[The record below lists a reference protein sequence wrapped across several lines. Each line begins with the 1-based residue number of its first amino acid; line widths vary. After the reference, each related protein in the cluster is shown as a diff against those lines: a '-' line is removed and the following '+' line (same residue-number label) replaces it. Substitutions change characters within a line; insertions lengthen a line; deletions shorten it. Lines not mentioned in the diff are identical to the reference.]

1 MDNNG
6 SFYYDVEDKLYC
18 GTTSLRDI
26 ISSIPSSI
34 QTPFFLYSKERII
47 NNFMSYKTAFTNLIT
62 KPFGID
68 TFISYSLKA
77 NFNPHLLK
85 IFKDHNSWCSL
96 VNENELKL
104 ALKVGFKGNN
114 LIFNGNGKTKSEIKL
129 AIENDCFLNV
139 DSLFNLEH
147 TIQMAKSL
155 DKLAKIVIRI
165 NPSIDAQVHQ
175 YLNTSIK
182 TSKFGV
188 NLNQIDNLIEII
200 NKNSNFVRLVGYH
213 CHLGSTI
220 TSIDVYRQCIE
231 CLIDLVNHTK
241 QKFKLN
247 TIEYLNL
254 GGGLGIDYEKY
265 AYRTKEISNE
275 SQNKVLPTPNDLA
288 SALAEY
294 LVDFKEIKIIV
305 EPGRSLIA
313 DASVL
318 VTRLIGTKTNENR
331 NFYVVDA
338 SMVECIR
345 PSLYSAYHHIDFIDK
360 ENLDQQNKSFYDVVG
375 PVCESGD
382 FLGKSRYLSKIINED
397 NFYMV
402 VFDVGAYCASM
413 ASNYNMH
420 SRPSEVLV
428 SYEFNDMKL
437 EEIRKAE
444 TFEDIIKPF
453 DFFN

>member
-1 MDNNG
+1 MENNG
-6 SFYYDVEDKLYC
+6 SFYYDLKGTLCC
-18 GTTSLRDI
+18 GSNSIRDI
-26 ISSIPSSI
+26 ISSLPKSI
-34 QTPFFLYSKERII
+34 QTPFFLYSKKRIV

-62 KPFGID
+62 QSHGID

-85 IFKDHNSWCSL
+85 IFKDNGSWCSL

-104 ALKVGFKGNN
+104 ALKVGFQGSN
-114 LIFNGNGKTKSEIKL
+114 LIFNGNGKTKSEIKM
-129 AIENDCFLNV
+129 AIEHNCLLNI

-155 DKLAKIVIRI
+155 GKMAKIIIRI

-188 NLNQIDNLIEII
+188 NLNQIDSLIEII
-200 NKNSNFVRLVGYH
+200 NENFNFVRLVGYH

-241 QKFKLN
+241 KKFQLN

-265 AYRTKEISNE
+265 ACRTKETPNE
-275 SQNKVLPTPNDLA
+275 TQNKILPTPYDLA
-288 SALAEY
+288 SILAEY
-294 LVDFKEIKIIV
+294 LGQLKNIKIIV

-313 DASVL
+313 DASIL

-331 NFYVVDA
+331 NFYVIDA

-360 ENLDQQNKSFYDVVG
+360 QDIDQEIKNMYDIVG

-382 FLGKSRYLSKIINED
+382 FLGKNRYLNKILNEEK
-397 NFYMV
+397 FYMV

-420 SRPSEVLV
+420 LRPSEVLV
-428 SYEFNDMKL
+428 HAELDEIKF
-437 EEIRKAE
+437 EVIRKAE
-444 TFEDIIKPF
+444 TFDDLIKPF
-453 DFFN
+453 YSQN